1 MWTAGIGTVAVREMS
16 AQIRVTRMLFNL
28 DDGVLFLAAKKKC
41 LYRLDQFQQRGQN
54 RRAYERP
61 QDGITE
67 SVYKLLQVR
76 ASRSNCFNGPD
87 KCSNAQSEL

>member
-1 MWTAGIGTVAVREMS
+1 
-16 AQIRVTRMLFNL
+16 MLFYL
-28 DDGVLFLAAKKKC
+28 DDGVLFLAAIKRC
-41 LYRLDQFQQRGQN
+41 LYRLDQLEQRGQN

-67 SVYKLLQVR
+67 SAYKFLQVR
-76 ASRSNCFNGPD
+76 ASRSNCFDGPN